1 LYLLGLFH
9 YHNTQDNTELQSA
22 RKIIQLLQD
31 DLNGIKNQPPR
42 NELAAP
48 QVSDAPNG
56 WKTIAART
64 SNPSNQRYFP
74 KNAPN
79 YQKPIPIIQTSN
91 RFHVLHNL
99 QTAQM
104 ETSFTSKRTP
114 ETQRSINQT
123 FKKKMVYRGKRTKPL
138 KKITLIGDSHIR
150 GLAAELRNL
159 MGREYSKSST
169 FMPGARLQS
178 IVKLTKH
185 EIDALT
191 RSDTVIVCGGSNDAC
206 RNESQTGLNCLDNFS
221 NSRTNTNIMIISVPQ
236 RHDLSPE
243 SCVNKEILAFNRKLH
258 KFMKN
263 KELVKVFDCNI
274 PREGYTSHGQHHNS
288 KGKAMLAL

>member
-1 LYLLGLFH
+1 MLGLFH

-206 RNESQTGLNCLDNFS
+206 RNESQTGLNYSNNFS
-221 NSRTNTNIMIISVPQ
+221 NSRTNTNIMIISIPQ
-236 RHDLSPE
+236 RHNLSPE
-243 SCVNKEILAFNRKLH
+243 SCVNKEILAFSRKLH

-288 KGKAMLAL
+288 KGKANNARTY